1 MKKSKYNFVYKR
13 ENGDVVIYN
22 TYSKAVILLTD
33 QEYQHYITSDYE
45 KIDTVQ
51 YKENGILI
59 DDDFDELH
67 FLKYMHYKAKFSR
80 HNLHLTIAPTL
91 DCNFDCPYCYE
102 NRRNGK
108 MSKEVQDALIDF
120 VKDRINEGTEN
131 IDISWYG
138 GEPLLYF
145 DIVEYLAL
153 KIRKLAEDNDCGLKM
168 YIVTNGYLL
177 SKDVIRRLDEIGII
191 RVQITLDGLAEH
203 HDKSRPLRNGG
214 RTFDRIFTNLE
225 LFEDSPI
232 QVVIR
237 MNVDNNNYSDYKILK
252 QKIKKLDNPNIT
264 IYPSPVEDINKDKI
278 NNISNFMSDDEF
290 EGFALNE
297 CDELNDDTNDFGIVD
312 DRCSYCAAELEN
324 SYVVDELGD
333 FYKCWDEVGRKE
345 FKCFN
350 VLSQE
355 NINYKSLLWYLSC
368 DVFENEKC
376 VDCVYL
382 PVCFGGCKFQQR
394 NLHKLNCG
402 YSKEIMIQYLEKSF
416 FKDN

>member
-252 QKIKKLDNPNIT
+252 QKIKKLTKIINLHIFNI
-264 IYPSPVEDINKDKI
+264 Y
-278 NNISNFMSDDEF
+278 
-290 EGFALNE
+290 
-297 CDELNDDTNDFGIVD
+297 
-312 DRCSYCAAELEN
+312 
-324 SYVVDELGD
+324 
-333 FYKCWDEVGRKE
+333 
-345 FKCFN
+345 
-350 VLSQE
+350 
-355 NINYKSLLWYLSC
+355 YKSKHTN
-368 DVFENEKC
+368 V
-376 VDCVYL
+376 
-382 PVCFGGCKFQQR
+382 
-394 NLHKLNCG
+394 
-402 YSKEIMIQYLEKSF
+402 
-416 FKDN
+416 

>member
-203 HDKSRPLRNGG
+203 A
-214 RTFDRIFTNLE
+214 
-225 LFEDSPI
+225 
-232 QVVIR
+232 V
-237 MNVDNNNYSDYKILK
+237 SDW
-252 QKIKKLDNPNIT
+252 
-264 IYPSPVEDINKDKI
+264 S
-278 NNISNFMSDDEF
+278 
-290 EGFALNE
+290 GE
-297 CDELNDDTNDFGIVD
+297 CRGTD
-312 DRCSYCAAELEN
+312 
-324 SYVVDELGD
+324 
-333 FYKCWDEVGRKE
+333 
-345 FKCFN
+345 
-350 VLSQE
+350 Q
-355 NINYKSLLWYLSC
+355 
-368 DVFENEKC
+368 
-376 VDCVYL
+376 
-382 PVCFGGCKFQQR
+382 
-394 NLHKLNCG
+394 
-402 YSKEIMIQYLEKSF
+402 
-416 FKDN
+416 